1 MKAWRRLERLSWV
14 LGASL
19 LATWTGL
26 RGYGAWA
33 SARAV
38 EQFEEERIAP
48 AAMAEWSESRR
59 HHYEESLKQAV
70 SPAIGILTIP
80 KVGLKAPLFEGTDD
94 VALDR
99 GVGHIDGTNPPG
111 GLGNVGIAGHRDG
124 FFRGLKDLGIG
135 DVIVL
140 KTAADTATYVVA
152 ETRIVGPED
161 ISVLDPTAVPSLT
174 LVTCYPFYYIGPAP
188 QRYIVRAVRR

>member
-1 MKAWRRLERLSWV
+1 MTGWHRLERFSWI

-38 EQFEEERIAP
+38 EQFEERVEP
-48 AAMAEWSESRR
+48 ADMSQWSESRR
-59 HHYEESLKQAV
+59 HHYEESLKRALP
-70 SPAIGILTIP
+70 PAIGILTIP

-94 VALDR
+94 TALDR
-99 GVGHIDGTNPPG
+99 GVGHIDGTNLPG
-111 GLGNVGIAGHRDG
+111 GAGNVGIAGHRDG
-124 FFRGLKDLGIG
+124 FFRGLKDLGVG
-135 DVIVL
+135 DVILL
-140 KTAADTATYVVA
+140 KTVADTETYVVA
-152 ETRIVGPED
+152 ETRIVPPED
-161 ISVLDPTAVPSLT
+161 MSVLDPTSVPSLT
-174 LVTCYPFYYIGPAP
+174 LVTCYPFYFVGPAP